1 MTQAT
6 RSQAISPS
14 HSKRKQDVALNESQL
29 ESSSK
34 RQKLVTP
41 PTDNIRRVSKFWYD
55 DGNVVIQIG
64 DVQFKLY
71 RGQLTRYSTFFAD
84 LLSRDCD
91 IDDSQVGIREVAA
104 GEHMYPTLHS
114 VPIYIVTC
122 VNVADFIVLLSAL
135 DDSVYALKH
144 YLTSVYPSLTSLFTN

>member
-6 RSQAISPS
+6 RSQANSPS
-14 HSKRKQDVALNESQL
+14 PSKRKQDVALNESQS
-29 ESSSK
+29 ESSLK

-41 PTDNIRRVSKFWYD
+41 PTDNVRRVSKFWYD
-55 DGNVVIQIG
+55 DGNVIIQIE

-91 IDDSQVGIREVAA
+91 VDGSQAEIKEVAV
-104 GEHMYPTLHS
+104 GEHMYPTLHG

-122 VNVADFIVLLSAL
+122 VHVADFIVLLSAL

-144 YLTSVYPSLTSLFTN
+144 YPIYPSLTPLFTN